1 MEGNNEFKE
10 ADKKFDKMEE
20 KAKGEIKDLKSNIQL
35 KKKIFMKISDVD
47 VDDAAWLKKFCDK
60 HADGKQFLGIK
71 VIRNILEFA
80 EPLLGNITSRIEAIE
95 SRVETL
101 EMANEVPEEKPKV
114 ELPATQRPRQ

>member
-1 MEGNNEFKE
+1 MEENNEFKE
-10 ADKKFDKMEE
+10 ADKKFDTMED
-20 KAKGEIKDLKSNIQL
+20 KAKVDMQDLKSNIQL

-71 VIRNILEFA
+71 VIRSILEFA
-80 EPLLGNITSRIEAIE
+80 EPLLGNITSRIDALE

-101 EMANEVPEEKPKV
+101 EMANEVTEEKSKV
-114 ELPATQRPRQ
+114 VLPPTQGAKR